1 MDPVSEKHERLKSL
15 LTTLEG
21 GALVAFSGGA
31 DSALLLHRAAAF
43 APRPVAAATADTPTL
58 PRSELEQAR
67 AFAKALGVDHVLLQT
82 GETGDPRFMAND
94 ERRCFYC
101 KEALFRAM
109 ERAGKEKGARW
120 LLYGAIADDLR
131 DFRPGMEAARAA
143 GARAPLLEAGFTKAD
158 VRELSRRLGI
168 PTWDK
173 PQAACLSSRFP
184 TGVPIAVEGLRRVEA
199 GEELLKA
206 LGFRQCRARLFGE
219 GVRLEVEGEE
229 VARAASPEV
238 RRRLVE
244 GFKALG
250 FRFVTLDLEGF
261 RSGST
266 GPVLEEKPHG
276 FGGNA

>member
-1 MDPVSEKHERLKSL
+1 MDPVSVKHERLKSL
-15 LTTLEG
+15 LQTLEG

-31 DSALLLHRAAAF
+31 DSALLLHQAASF

-67 AFAKALGVDHVLLQT
+67 AFAAALDIGHLLLDT
-82 GETGDPRFMAND
+82 GETEDPRFLAND

-109 ERAGKEKGARW
+109 ERAGRELGLRW

-131 DFRPGMEAARAA
+131 DYRPGMEAARAA

-158 VRELSRRLGI
+158 VRELSRRLGL

-173 PQAACLSSRFP
+173 PQSACLSSRFP
-184 TGVPIAVEGLRRVEA
+184 TGVPIALEGLRRVEA

-229 VARAASPEV
+229 VARAASPAV

-244 GFKALG
+244 GLKALG

-261 RSGST
+261 RSGSA
-266 GPVLEEKPHG
+266 GPSLEEGTHG

>member
-1 MDPVSEKHERLKSL
+1 MDPVTVKHQRLKSL
-15 LTTLEG
+15 LGALEG

-31 DSALLLHRAAAF
+31 DSALLLHQAASF
-43 APRPVAAATADTPTL
+43 APHPVVAATADTPTL
-58 PRSELEQAR
+58 PRSELQQAK
-67 AFAKALGVDHVLLQT
+67 AFAAALGLRHLLLDT
-82 GETGDPRFMAND
+82 GETGDPRFLAND
-94 ERRCFYC
+94 ERRCYYC
-101 KEALFRAM
+101 KEALFKAM
-109 ERAGKEKGARW
+109 ERAGREAGARW
-120 LLYGAIADDLR
+120 LLYGAIADDLG

-143 GARAPLLEAGFTKAD
+143 GARAPLLEAGFTKAE
-158 VRELSRRLGI
+158 VRELSRRLGL

-184 TGVPIAVEGLRRVEA
+184 TGVPIAVETLGRVEA

-229 VARAASPEV
+229 VERAAAPAV

-266 GPVLEEKPHG
+266 GPSVEESTHG
-276 FGGNA
+276 FRGNT